1 MFYHLK
7 RINLKRIN
15 LWIHVHAV
23 ASLVGVVLF
32 LFAPEASK
40 IPLIVGASS
49 YFDTLA
55 FLDFGTVFTPML
67 IFWVQGLPF
76 LILIFY
82 ILFLCKKN
90 AIPYLIIVAI
100 DTLIILGGAI
110 LALCQGLTLDDW
122 RGFLL
127 PDVLVTIGM
136 AAGMAVA
143 FFRKSYPY

>member
-1 MFYHLK
+1 MFYH
-7 RINLKRIN
+7 LKRIN

-23 ASLVGVVLF
+23 ASLVGAVLL
-32 LFAPEASK
+32 LFATEASR

-49 YFDTLA
+49 YFYTLA
-55 FLDFGTVFTPML
+55 FLDFGMVFLQML
-67 IFWVQGLPF
+67 IFWVQGLPL

-82 ILFLCKKN
+82 ILFLRKKN

-100 DTLIILGGAI
+100 DTLIILGAVI
-110 LALCQGLTLDDW
+110 LTLCRELTLDGW
-122 RGFLL
+122 GGFLL